1 LRVDL
6 AKERAY
12 DQLQRIADTKG
23 VIEIAKLRAKQ
34 QAERQ
39 HQGTREVVMYLL
51 QFDVHVQFPVSL
63 VISKKNIL
71 RWQFIH
77 RCLLLFK
84 LLERALTDVWVDQTA
99 SSWRRRDRRPHAA
112 PMERWKMRIHLL
124 RQRMLLLVQ
133 QLLAFYTSEVLEPN
147 WHDLECKLLEA
158 RSVDQFMKHHF
169 DFLNTCRKECM
180 LTDYRYLECHR
191 KIMNTITAFTESK
204 ARFAEQYA
212 NMQTAVDAWYEQG
225 DESAPAPQL
234 IDDGDILVKIE
245 ASWNKHARVCCK

>member
-1 LRVDL
+1 M
-6 AKERAY
+6 
-12 DQLQRIADTKG
+12 
-23 VIEIAKLRAKQ
+23 IEIAKLRAKQ

-158 RSVDQFMKHHF
+158 RSV
-169 DFLNTCRKECM
+169 L
-180 LTDYRYLECHR
+180 
-191 KIMNTITAFTESK
+191 S
-204 ARFAEQYA
+204 
-212 NMQTAVDAWYEQG
+212 
-225 DESAPAPQL
+225 L
-234 IDDGDILVKIE
+234 IHI
-245 ASWNKHARVCCK
+245 